1 MYGRLL
7 TIMLI
12 TSLGASSAQAIDV
25 NLPDLVNRNVLRV
38 CAAPGNMPFS
48 DKKKEGFENK
58 IAAIVADE
66 LDVPVENFWYPQ
78 GMGLVRQTLNKKR
91 CDLVIGT
98 AQTDEFTLNTN
109 HYYRTAYALV
119 YRKDDASLKGLD
131 SLFDPRLKDGGKRV
145 GVQAGAP
152 PGDYVA
158 KAGLMVK
165 AKPYVGMPDRRYH
178 PIEKEMIDDLIKGDI
193 DVATLWGPYAG
204 YYAKE
209 VGADLEMVPMI
220 KDEATGKGPK
230 LTYRIT
236 MGVRPKETGWKRRL
250 NDIIKKRQAD
260 INKVLLE
267 YGVPLLDEKDNRITM
282 ASPKE

>member
-7 TIMLI
+7 SVMLI
-12 TSLGASSAQAIDV
+12 TSLGATSAGAIDV
-25 NLPDLVNRNVLRV
+25 NLPDLVNRKVLRV
-38 CAAPGNMPFS
+38 CAAPGNLPFS

-58 IAAIVADE
+58 IAKIVAEE
-66 LDVPVENFWYPQ
+66 LGVPVENFWYPQ
-78 GMGLVRQTLNKKR
+78 GLGLVRQTLNKKR
-91 CDLVIGT
+91 CDLVVGT

-131 SLFDPRLKDGGKRV
+131 SIFDPRLKEGKKRV

-152 PGDYVA
+152 AGDYVA
-158 KAGLMVK
+158 KAGLMVY
-165 AKPYVGMPDRRYH
+165 AKPYQGFPDRRHYK
-178 PIEKEMIDDLIKGDI
+178 IEKEMIEDLAKGEI
-193 DVATLWGPYAG
+193 DVATLWGPFAG

-209 VGADLEMVPMI
+209 SKADLVVVPML

-236 MGVRPKETGWKRRL
+236 MGVRPNETGWKRRL
-250 NDIIKKRQAD
+250 NDIIKKRKSD
-260 INKVLLE
+260 IDKVLLE
-267 YGVPLLDEKDNRITM
+267 YGVPLLDEKNHRIKK
-282 ASPKE
+282 AGP